1 MPHLLKYTSI
11 IHLSNR
17 SGGKSHTPTKEGNI
31 NIERFLNSLKTNNW
45 NGDIFLEYGISYKD
59 KLLKDLEWTKN
70 FFEEYIILPAEKS
83 KPLPPKFQKIDPL
96 L

>member
-1 MPHLLKYTSI
+1 MNK
-11 IHLSNR
+11 
-17 SGGKSHTPTKEGNI
+17 
-31 NIERFLNSLKTNNW
+31 W

-83 KPLPPKFQKIDPL
+83 KPLPPEFQKIDPL